1 MMDFSEN
8 PKRQANEFP
17 FSVRV
22 GLWSD
27 RFGEFPFCGGTLISP
42 SLVLTAA
49 HCVSSHFGCEQHPIG
64 VEFTVSAARGSR
76 LQAIVGAHD
85 YTRPDG
91 SERWYTVRRIIV
103 HPSVNQSASVEGND
117 IAILKLD
124 VNIVPNAAIQP
135 ICFPSKRVILLQGQ
149 MCFFAG
155 WGKMYKVWSM
165 GNLVFP
171 KTLREAEVQI
181 EFDGHCMQYLYP
193 YYPDRHT
200 CLRTPGT
207 SPCAGDSGGGLFCP
221 SVEGSWFWYG
231 AIHGGSADCLQDAA
245 MVVNVMTIHEW
256 IKTSAFR
263 LGL

>member
-1 MMDFSEN
+1 M
-8 PKRQANEFP
+8 
-17 FSVRV
+17 V
-22 GLWSD
+22 GLWSN

-42 SLVLTAA
+42 SLDLTAA
-49 HCVSSHFGCEQHPIG
+49 HCVGGHFGCEEFPLG
-64 VEFTVSAARGSR
+64 VEFGMPATPGNR
-76 LQAIVGAHD
+76 LQVLVGAHD
-85 YTRPDG
+85 YTRRDG

-103 HPSVNQSASVEGND
+103 HPRFNQNVVLEGND

-124 VNIVPNAAIQP
+124 VNIVPNEAVQP
-135 ICFPSKRVILLQGQ
+135 ICFPSKRVFLLQGQ

-155 WGKMYKVWSM
+155 WGKMYTTWSM

-171 KTLREAEVQI
+171 RTLREAEVQI
-181 EFDGHCMQYLYP
+181 EFDEHCMQYFNP
-193 YYPDRHT
+193 YYRDRHT

-207 SPCAGDSGGGLFCP
+207 SPCGGDSGGGLFCP

-231 AIHGGSADCLQDAA
+231 AIHGGRADCLSDAA
-245 MVVNVMTIHEW
+245 VVINVMTVHEW